1 MPCRFLN
8 SVFAQKYLN
17 IKQFNEHST
26 DKLNVHAFF
35 KYGKKEVVI
44 DVNFDLQIFKYSNF
58 I

>member
-8 SVFAQKYLN
+8 SVFEYQT
-17 IKQFNEHST
+17 FNEHST